1 MSKLMNLSSFRNKPH
16 RDGFDLSRK
25 NCFTAKVGELLPV
38 LCEEV
43 LPGDKFTIS
52 PEWFTR
58 TMPVNTAAYTRLR
71 EYFDFFFV
79 PTRLLWRY
87 FPNFVTQMDNEQSA
101 FSPSTDPSTVGKVQ
115 PFVTLQ
121 EFFLLQGL
129 ASSAGTDIC
138 GQDSSAQTLKLLS
151 YLNYPT
157 SDIANNVNVPINVF
171 PILAYQKIYYDY
183 YRFEQWEKAD
193 PRIWNVDYFSG
204 VSSSTTL
211 YNNFSDL
218 IENEPLNNPF
228 TLRYCNWKK
237 DLFMGILPRA
247 QYGDEASLSFPVS
260 NISTTTSTPSG
271 RVSTLP
277 IVANVN
283 IERIGDAG
291 TSPENA
297 YVRYPYNS
305 FLRTESGD
313 DYYNGMWKIYGINNE
328 YAASHNHTHTISTTL
343 PSSSFR
349 VMALRQAQA
358 LQKWKEISLS
368 GNQDY
373 RTQIEKHF
381 GVKPSAILSGMC
393 EFVGGTAS
401 SLDIGE
407 VVNTNLTAEGS
418 DPNIMGKGVGSGS
431 GRIKFEAKE
440 HGYFL
445 CIYHAIPLL
454 DYSITGIRPLLM
466 KSDPTDYAIPE
477 FDSLGMEPLRTLTLT
492 RNVSQS
498 GSLKPVDANS
508 ILGYVPRYI
517 EYKTAIDEIHGE
529 FNHSLGAWVAPLTTE
544 WFYSHLASNSDVQTP
559 SGSSSN
565 QYTIKDYTFFK
576 VTPSVL
582 DSIFTVAAAQD
593 GGGMATDNLLINAH
607 FDFKAVRNLS
617 YSGMPY

>member
-101 FSPSTDPSTVGKVQ
+101 FSSSTDPSTVGKVQ

-237 DLFMGILPRA
+237 DLFMGVLPRA
-247 QYGDEASLSFPVS
+247 QYGDEASLSSQS
-260 NISTTTSTPSG
+260 NVTISGQTSIPSSQ
-271 RVSTLP
+271 VSTLQFGQRVK
-277 IVANVN
+277 ISNH
-283 IERIGDAG
+283 GDLIDGDLYSGVVSDGDLRVDPYVSDGDVWEIYNAG
-291 TSPENA
+291 TP
-297 YVRYPYNS
+297 
-305 FLRTESGD
+305 LL
-313 DYYNGMWKIYGINNE
+313 
-328 YAASHNHTHTISTTL
+328 AASNNHTHAFKSTSNFT
-343 PSSSFR
+343 SSFG

-381 GVKPSAILSGMC
+381 GVKPSAVLSGMC

-498 GSLKPVDANS
+498 GSLQPVDANS

>member
-1 MSKLMNLSSFRNKPH
+1 MNLSSFRNKPH

-121 EFFLLQGL
+121 EFFLLQGY
-129 ASSAGTDIC
+129 ASRAGTDIC

-157 SDIANNVNVPINVF
+157 SDISNNVNVPINVF

-211 YNNFSDL
+211 YNNFVDL

-237 DLFMGILPRA
+237 DLFMGVLPRA
-247 QYGDEASLSFPVS
+247 QYGDEASLSQSNVTISGQTSFPS
-260 NISTTTSTPSG
+260 SQ
-271 RVSTLP
+271 VSTLQFGQSVK
-277 IVANVN
+277 ISNH
-283 IERIGDAG
+283 GDLIDGDLYSGVVSDGDLRVDPYVSDGDVWEIYNAG
-291 TSPENA
+291 TP
-297 YVRYPYNS
+297 
-305 FLRTESGD
+305 LL
-313 DYYNGMWKIYGINNE
+313 
-328 YAASHNHTHTISTTL
+328 AASNNHTHSFKSTSNVT
-343 PSSSFR
+343 SSFG

-381 GVKPSAILSGMC
+381 GVKPSAVLSGMC

-407 VVNTNLTAEGS
+407 VVNTNLTSEGS